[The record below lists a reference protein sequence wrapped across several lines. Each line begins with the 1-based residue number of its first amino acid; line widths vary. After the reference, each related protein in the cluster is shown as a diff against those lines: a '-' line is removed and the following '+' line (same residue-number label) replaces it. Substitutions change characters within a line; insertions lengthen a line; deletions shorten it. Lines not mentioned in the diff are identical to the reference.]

1 MVLATINCRK
11 YLSVIALTALTFFSI
26 AYCNAQSSWS
36 VLTFGDHTAAEKF
49 HISLDV
55 GLNISTLPGLSQQQ
69 PIYGLNLGLGAFFKL
84 SSKWALTTEL
94 KPISSRGASNVKS
107 IYNDVTIQN
116 PTTDIVTN
124 YIDIPLLV
132 QYAISKRFNIAT
144 GPQIS
149 FLTSANQ
156 RTTGN
161 LSSGQAIVVS
171 ENIKSLMHKE
181 GFMVPVQLGYSFS
194 KTSSSSGVSL
204 KIRYNIGIMEAF
216 TTSLVESKNSTFQF
230 IVSVPFIRRAE

>member
-1 MVLATINCRK
+1 MIVF
-11 YLSVIALTALTFFSI
+11 TALTSFLFTHV
-26 AYCNAQSSWS
+26 NAQSWQ
-36 VLTFGDHTAAEKF
+36 VLTFAESASNEKF
-49 HISLDV
+49 HLSLDA

-69 PIYGLNLGLGAFFKL
+69 PTYGLNLGLGAFFKL
-84 SSKWALTTEL
+84 SSKWALTLEV

-124 YIDIPLLV
+124 YIDIPLLI
-132 QYAISKRFNIAT
+132 QYAISNRFNIAT

-194 KTSSSSGVSL
+194 KTSGSPSVSM

-216 TTSLVESKNSTFQF
+216 TTSLADSKNSTLQF
-230 IVSVPFIRRAE
+230 ILSVPFIRRTE